1 LRRVCLFSTGGSTQ
15 LSQEGKRLFRAM
27 RAISLVLVL
36 LCLPSSAPLGAGD
49 GLSAKEMMEFGLEAA
64 KRGLWREA
72 AFRWE
77 RSVKQSPDNA
87 RLRNNLAVAYES
99 LGDLARA
106 EAEYKE
112 ALRLDPDSAEIRAN
126 YESFKEVH
134 RARLD
139 EADRVR
145 SDTPSGGGP

>member
-1 LRRVCLFSTGGSTQ
+1 LR
-15 LSQEGKRLFRAM
+15 EGRRLFRDM
-27 RAISLVLVL
+27 RAISLVLIIIVIL
-36 LCLPSSAPLGAGD
+36 LMTPIGAGEALSAKD
-49 GLSAKEMMEFGLEAA
+49 LSAKEMMEFGLEAA

-77 RSVKQSPDNA
+77 RSIKQTPDNP

-99 LGDLARA
+99 LGDLGRA

-112 ALRLDPDSAEIRAN
+112 ALRLDPGNEEIRAN
-126 YESFKEVH
+126 YESFKEIH

-139 EADRVR
+139 KAKRDRPAA
-145 SDTPSGGGP
+145 SSGGGS